1 MNPTQELKTPPNSKE
16 SEMMVLGCMLTSS
29 HALDV
34 AARQLMSSDFYYN
47 EHMFIF
53 QVLKE
58 SHKTDSPADVHLAA
72 EALKRTEK
80 LKAVGGI
87 PYLTAL
93 AQYAG
98 TSANIEEYVGLVR
111 NKALLR
117 RMIEISQH
125 TTKQALADPD
135 DVEDALRKVAAEF
148 GELHKSGRSGGLDH
162 QIVQP
167 YTLDDLQNELKA
179 TREGLK
185 TGYDALD
192 EMVRIPTAAITLIA
206 GRPSH
211 GKTTLMLNLFIN
223 LIKQYP
229 DLHFYFF
236 SYEETRPQIAV
247 KIINIL
253 SGWIFNEAKN
263 LLQLEGYLKST
274 DTSFGMVEKG
284 KNEYQRLVESG
295 RLRIIGHPYDVNE
308 LATQISYLKDM
319 APVGA
324 VFIDYIQ
331 KIKNRGKFGTRQLE
345 LASTSN
351 IILETAKLYC
361 LPIVMGAQLGRDK
374 DSRDKVKLDNLR
386 EAGDLEN
393 DANLVL
399 GIYNQSMQKAQDE
412 TTQLTTRHVEIT
424 VTPLKNR
431 NGPVNIP
438 VTLDFDR
445 PLLKI
450 KDK

>member
-1 MNPTQELKTPPNSKE
+1 MTQQGKAPPNSKE
-16 SEMMVLGCMLTSS
+16 SEMMVLGCMLTSVN
-29 HALDV
+29 ALNV
-34 AARQLMSSDFYYN
+34 AGEHLREADFFYT
-47 EHMFIF
+47 EHKLIF
-53 QVLKE
+53 QVLR
-58 SHKTDSPADVHLAA
+58 HAYHDDHPTDTHLVA
-72 EALKRTEK
+72 EELKRRNT
-80 LKAVGGI
+80 LKKAGGI
-87 PYLTAL
+87 AYLATL
-93 AQYAG
+93 AQYVG
-98 TSANIEEYVGLVR
+98 TSAAIEEYVRLVQ

-117 RMIEISQH
+117 RMIETAQNAER
-125 TTKQALADPD
+125 QALEEPE
-135 DVEDALRKVAAEF
+135 DVEDALKKVAAEF
-148 GELHKSGRSGGLDH
+148 EELHKSGRSGGLDP
-162 QIVQP
+162 QIAQP
-167 YTLDDLQNELKA
+167 YTLEDLQNELKA

-253 SGWIFNEAKN
+253 SGWIFNEAQN

-274 DTSFGMVEKG
+274 DTSFGMVERG
-284 KNEYQRLVESG
+284 KKEYQELVESG
-295 RLRIIGHPYDVNE
+295 RLRIIGYPYDVNE
-308 LATQISYLKDM
+308 LATQISYLKERE
-319 APVGA
+319 PIGA

-345 LASTSN
+345 LAATSN
-351 IILETAKLYC
+351 VILETAKLYSI
-361 LPIVMGAQLGRDK
+361 PIVMGAQLGRDK

-399 GIYNQSMQKAQDE
+399 GIHNKSMQKAQDE
-412 TTQLTTRHVEIT
+412 QTQLTTRHVDIT

-431 NGPVNIP
+431 NGIVNRA
-438 VTLDFDR
+438 VSLDFDR

-450 KDK
+450 TDKK